1 MSKTSEQ
8 YAQGYAAYPDGA
20 NPYEDGTQ
28 QNLDWQEGFKDAAE
42 DGDDEADEDIEEDF
56 DDSEVLDDEIL
67 DDEEDA
73 DEDE

>member
-56 DDSEVLDDEIL
+56 DDSEVGEFEEED
-67 DDEEDA
+67 EDA